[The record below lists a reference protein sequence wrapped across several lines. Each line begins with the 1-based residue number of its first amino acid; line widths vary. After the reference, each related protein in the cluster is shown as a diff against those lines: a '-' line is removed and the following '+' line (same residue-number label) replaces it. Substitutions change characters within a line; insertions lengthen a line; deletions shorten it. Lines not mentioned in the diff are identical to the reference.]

1 MSPDAVLVLV
11 VIAGAL
17 LLFVTE
23 LLSIDLVAVLIVAAL
38 VLSGVISPEQGVAG
52 FSNSATITVIFMFI
66 LSHALLKTG
75 ALQVLGYRLSDYFKY
90 NFQLGL
96 VLMMVLVALISGFIN
111 NTPVVAV
118 FIPVVIQVAYASGQP
133 ASRMLIPLS
142 FASIFGGTC
151 TLIGTSTNI
160 LVSGIAEQHG
170 LPPISM
176 FQLLP
181 VGIFL
186 ALAGVGYMVLIGL
199 RLLPQQDQEKDLA
212 RKFGVADYLTEIEL
226 LENSESVHKKIM
238 ESSFVREMEM
248 DIIEVRRNGSRFTL
262 PPGDFILEPN
272 DVLKVRCNVEKIKSL
287 KDRAKVAMA
296 PSIRIGDNALN
307 QRNTTLLELVIP
319 FNSPVVGKNLKT
331 VDIRRKFRAIPLA
344 IRHRDEV
351 LHEHLHEVPL
361 ESGDVILAEVKSH
374 YVKELKRLESES
386 GGPFLVLSE
395 DRLIDFDRR
404 RFAVVLG
411 AILLMVAAATLNI
424 VPIMIGALTTVALLV
439 TLGILSMEEAYQA
452 VNWKIIFLMAGAL
465 SLGAAMQNTAL
476 DQSIADLLVQVL
488 GRWGPVAVL
497 AGLYLTTSFLTE
509 IMSNTATA
517 ALLAPIAIATAQDL
531 GLSPI
536 PFLMAVT
543 FAASASFM
551 TPIGYQ
557 TNSMIYSAG
566 QYRFVDFLR
575 VGMPLGLLFWI
586 IASLLIPVFFPF

>member
-1 MSPDAVLVLV
+1 MSPDAILVLI

-23 LLSIDLVAVLIVAAL
+23 VVSIDLVAVLIVIAL
-38 VLSGVISPEQGVAG
+38 VLFGVITPEQGVAG

-90 NFQLGL
+90 NFRLGL
-96 VLMMVLVALISGFIN
+96 VLMMVLVALISAFIN

-118 FIPVVIQVAYASGQP
+118 FIPVIIQVAYASGQS
-133 ASRMLIPLS
+133 ASKMLIPLS

-170 LPPISM
+170 LPPITM
-176 FQLLP
+176 FQLFP
-181 VGIFL
+181 VGIVFTI
-186 ALAGVGYMVLIGL
+186 AGIFYMVVIGL
-199 RLLPQQDQEKDLA
+199 RLLPELDQEKDLT
-212 RKFGVADYLTEIEL
+212 RKFGVGEYLTEIEL
-226 LENSESVHKKIM
+226 LEDSEAVGVTIM
-238 ESSFVREMEM
+238 ESAFVKEMEM

-262 PPGDFILEPN
+262 PPGDFILEPH
-272 DVLKVRCNVEKIKSL
+272 DLLKVRCNVEKIKSL
-287 KDRAKVAMA
+287 KDRAKVTVDSAL
-296 PSIRIGDNALN
+296 RINDNTLV

-319 FNSPVVGKNLKT
+319 FNSPAVGKTLKA
-331 VDIRRKFRAIPLA
+331 VDFRRQFRAVPLA

-351 LHEHLHEVPL
+351 LHEHLHDIAL
-361 ESGDVILAEVKSH
+361 QSGDVILAEVKSH

-386 GGPFLVLSE
+386 GSAFLVLSE

-404 RFAVVLG
+404 RFAVVLTTV
-411 AILLMVAAATLNI
+411 LLMVFAATFNFI
-424 VPIMIGALTTVALLV
+424 PIMIGAITGTALLV
-439 TLGILSMEEAYQA
+439 LLRILTMEEAYKA

-476 DQSIADLLVQVL
+476 DIRIAELLVSVL
-488 GRWGPVAVL
+488 GQWGPVAVL

-517 ALLAPIAIATAQDL
+517 ALLAPIAIATAHDL
-531 GLSPI
+531 SLSPV

-575 VGMPLGLLFWI
+575 VGMPLGLLFWV

>member
-1 MSPDAVLVLV
+1 MNPDAILVLV
-11 VIAGAL
+11 VILGAL

-23 LLSIDLVAVLIVAAL
+23 LLSIDLVAVLIVIAL
-38 VLSGVISPEQGVAG
+38 VLSGVITPEQGVAG

-75 ALQVLGYRLSDYFKY
+75 ALQVLGYRLSTYFKSS
-90 NFQLGL
+90 FRLGL
-96 VLMMVLVALISGFIN
+96 ILMMILVALISAFIN

-118 FIPVVIQVAYASGQP
+118 FIPVVIQVAYASGLP
-133 ASRMLIPLS
+133 ASKMLIPLS

-181 VGIFL
+181 VGVFFV
-186 ALAGVGYMVLIGL
+186 LAGIGYMVFIGL
-199 RLLPQQDQEKDLA
+199 RLLPQRGEDKDLTS
-212 RKFGVADYLTEIEL
+212 KFGIADYLTEIEL
-226 LENSESVHKKIM
+226 LENSESVGKKIM
-238 ESSFVREMEM
+238 DSTFVKEMEM

-262 PPGDFILEPN
+262 PAGDFILEPH
-272 DVLKVRCNVEKIKSL
+272 DVLKVRCDVEKIKSL
-287 KDRAKVAMA
+287 KDRAKISVGPTM
-296 PSIRIGDNALN
+296 RIGDNVLN

-319 FNSPVVGKNLKT
+319 FNSPVVGKTLRAL
-331 VDIRRKFRAIPLA
+331 DFRRQFRAIPLA

-351 LHEHLHEVPL
+351 LHKHLHEVPL

-374 YVKELKRLESES
+374 YVKELKKQEGET

-411 AILLMVAAATLNI
+411 AILLMVAAATLGLI
-424 VPIMIGALTTVALLV
+424 PIMIGALTAVAGLVLLR
-439 TLGILSMEEAYQA
+439 ILSMEEAYKA

-465 SLGAAMQNTAL
+465 SLGAAMGNTGL
-476 DQSIADLLVQVL
+476 DTSIAELLVGAL
-488 GRWGPVAVL
+488 GQWGPVAVL
-497 AGLYLTTSFLTE
+497 AGLYLTTSLLTE

-517 ALLAPIAIATAQDL
+517 ALLAPIAIATAEDL
-531 GLSPI
+531 SLSPI

-566 QYRFVDFLR
+566 QYRFIDFLR
-575 VGMPLGLLFWI
+575 VGMPLGLLFWV
-586 IASLLIPVFFPF
+586 IATLLIPVFFPF